1 MTIDAINDEVSDY
14 VPVLDLPKAYLLPF
28 SKIEAALRF
37 DSEHSSKFSRG
48 FFPIVIPHAAGFYE
62 RGVYVSSVPVDRLLE
77 ERGFRFAD
85 NPYVD
90 PRDFTY
96 ARADHNQPEIILCKN
111 LFKKAMK
118 GIKKGAKKLG
128 KNVVSVAKHGWH
140 EVTKAGGKVGSW
152 AKDHKT
158 ELIVGA
164 VVVAAVVVA
173 ILAAPAALPA
183 AAAAAAVPA
192 LDSDDEKKDSN
203 QKKDPPAKQEISPS
217 LVNLTSENGTAYSS
231 DFFSP
236 PATTSNYSPE
246 PTWQSLIPTES
257 QNGIPAPGEPLNFE
271 NIHYRPWENPFP
283 QGVTPV
289 FSETE
294 GYVPPVYQPPGTT
307 YTPASTPSNI
317 PVNSQPYH
325 AVVDPSGPVRVY
337 SDTNGN
343 YPQAPPS
350 HIFVQV
356 GKQLENKKIFGFNGI
371 GNQFAD
377 AQAHAVYLQQ
387 LSGGYEVNWVF
398 SNTQSIPIDVA
409 KAGASL
415 LGYVSPEAK
424 MLEAELLD
432 FHYQHLNDPN
442 AKCFLS
448 CHSRGAIDVKN
459 ALLELPPEVRQRVI
473 VVAVAPAVVVPQAL
487 CHRSFNY
494 ATKGDPVPHLQTWA
508 IAGFGLESG
517 LTPELYQDIYD
528 ENHRELIMLEK
539 HPDQS
544 GIGHEFQEPGYAKV
558 LQDHLLQFVDSNY
571 NDIPRENAK

>member
-1 MTIDAINDEVSDY
+1 MPIDAINDEVSDY

-62 RGVYVSSVPVDRLLE
+62 RGVYVSSVPVERLLE

-203 QKKDPPAKQEISPS
+203 QKKDPPTKQEIPPS

-246 PTWQSLIPTES
+246 STWQSLIHSES

-271 NIHYRPWENPFP
+271 DIHYRPWENPFP

-294 GYVPPVYQPPGTT
+294 GYVPPVYQPPVTPSNMTPSWYHGVVDPDSPPRV
-307 YTPASTPSNI
+307 YSDVHGHTPASTS
-317 PVNSQPYH
+317 
-325 AVVDPSGPVRVY
+325 
-337 SDTNGN
+337 
-343 YPQAPPS
+343 PQVFTVPGAQLDGKR
-350 HIFVQV
+350 IFTV
-356 GKQLENKKIFGFNGI
+356 NGI
-371 GNQFAD
+371 DNELKE
-377 AQAHAVYLQQ
+377 AQSLTLHVQKFSGGHEVRCIYSPTYGIPLDIVKAGID
-387 LSGGYEVNWVF
+387 LSGHTAQEVVTLQGELIRFHDENLNNPNV
-398 SNTQSIPIDVA
+398 
-409 KAGASL
+409 KCL
-415 LGYVSPEAK
+415 LTS
-424 MLEAELLD
+424 
-432 FHYQHLNDPN
+432 
-442 AKCFLS
+442 
-448 CHSRGAIDVKN
+448 HSRGAIYARQ
-459 ALLELPPEVRQRVI
+459 ALEGLPYEVQQRVI
-473 VVAVAPAVVVPQAL
+473 VVAIAPAVVIPDYL
-487 CHRSFNY
+487 CFDSFNY
-494 ATKGDPVPHLQTWA
+494 ASKNDPVPQLFDTYVDSQLREGV
-508 IAGFGLESG
+508 IG
-517 LTPELYQDIYD
+517 TPEKYLDLLKKERDQ
-528 ENHRELIMLEK
+528 LILLDP
-539 HPDQS
+539 HPDDS
-544 GIGHEFQEPGYAKV
+544 LLGHGFQEPVFDKV
-558 LQDHLLQFVDSNY
+558 LKHHLEEYMTGD
-571 NDIPRENAK
+571 NDMTPYGSEK